1 MVNKFTFSSLNSNFA
16 NVQIDLD
23 NLAQVLGSTSI
34 QVTLPPKCNSPATS
48 GGRST
53 PTTTTIA
60 SPVDDGYHWK
70 PFLYFRRI
78 DKLREIN
85 FFGKTT
91 ISGIKYSK
99 VTHSSKLKK
108 NYLHCS
114 VLHTFLF
121 GIYLHDYFSPWIDT
135 NSLTFFVI
143 CQAAISVSTAQ
154 FAYFLFFVIADIENW
169 KKKTINSW
177 SLLPCHPQF
186 IPQN

>member
-78 DKLREIN
+78 DKLRKIN

-99 VTHSSKLKK
+99 ETHSSKLQKLLLKK
-108 NYLHCS
+108 L
-114 VLHTFLF
+114 LALF
-121 GIYLHDYFSPWIDT
+121 RPSH
-135 NSLTFFVI
+135 FFI
-143 CQAAISVSTAQ
+143 WHL
-154 FAYFLFFVIADIENW
+154 FARLFFTMNRH
-169 KKKTINSW
+169 K
-177 SLLPCHPQF
+177 
-186 IPQN
+186 